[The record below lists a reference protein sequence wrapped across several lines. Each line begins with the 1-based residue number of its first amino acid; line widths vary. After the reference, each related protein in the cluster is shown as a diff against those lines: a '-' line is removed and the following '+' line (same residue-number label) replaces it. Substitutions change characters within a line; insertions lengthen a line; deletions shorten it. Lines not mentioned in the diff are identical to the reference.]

1 MLTYRTGA
9 AGSGRGARNMAEHLL
24 QQTLSPEMAVMADYY
39 EQGVAPPTAAEAVA
53 SRYVRHIVDGQLRQG
68 AALDELVNAEVARLG
83 ESALGRDGRAVE
95 GDELRLRALA
105 AFAAAG
111 MIQREEALASY
122 TRITG
127 QASAGEVLA
136 DRLEAAIQA
145 ARTER
150 DYSSAT
156 ATPRRDMN
164 PALANRLGIEPNRGL
179 TPREVAFLLNGQRAD
194 GEDIPGK
201 EKQSATLS
209 LGELF
214 GLNAARRPTRPEL
227 ERVLAGQTIEGEALA
242 KDQASRAVER
252 FAAAMGATSK
262 TLSPA
267 ERENILAGRKADG
280 SQLSDRDYKLAI
292 ETSKA
297 RIGYIDFT
305 FSAPK
310 SLSVAWA
317 LAPTQAERAML
328 HQAHTDA
335 VHSTL
340 LAIET
345 EIGRARLGQG
355 GKKGFEPGS
364 VGWVTFEHYA
374 ARPTV
379 EVVRPDEEGRATT
392 ELYTL
397 TGTAG
402 RLPGDMQI
410 HTHAAVMN
418 AVETPSGRVGGLDL
432 AQLEG
437 RIHEWGALYHA
448 YLANNVRKHGVE
460 VALDNR
466 TDMSRLTAVP
476 ESVVAQFSKRTLG
489 GTEAARA
496 YAQSQGVDWDS
507 LSPERKIVL
516 LKSGVQDPCG
526 AKSDDVSD
534 LTAWRKMAESIGYE
548 HRSVL
553 RPDAILPELSRDE
566 RLEAAYRAA
575 LPLLEKHF
583 DRRAVI
589 DGSDARVTA
598 AKSLIVAGIES
609 PEDVS
614 TLTRAFRERG
624 INRRGEA
631 AALVW
636 GSVAGKQGKE
646 KISITT
652 TLEEREETILIA
664 TARAGGR
671 DKTTALTPTKIEAA
685 VRAFPELNFKNEHGQ
700 AQRVII
706 DRLGTGGRISL
717 AIGVAGSGKSTLLK
731 PLVRAWQEEGR
742 VVFGMALA
750 WRQSDDL
757 TEAGI
762 KRENIRAVASFLK
775 GIEARTIQLTRDSVV
790 VVDEV
795 GLLGTRQL
803 NEILAAQKKSGFQLV
818 MIGDPKQMQAVEA
831 GPVIDLLRRALGP
844 ENVPELG
851 SSVRQKG
858 TEERETTLM
867 FRNGQTAEALD
878 RKAANGTLHV
888 APGGYRE
895 ALAHVAELWQQRH
908 EANRDRP
915 DFTITVSAPTNIE
928 AHDISMAIRERRRA
942 IGEIGADRIVVP
954 ATDGEGIR
962 QYSLPLAEG
971 DRVRLFER
979 TNAKFSRTDTVGN
992 IGRNGT
998 VLEISA
1004 IRDDGL
1010 MLRNPAGKEGF
1021 VAWTTLRSDA
1031 CGQVRLAYG
1040 DALTTNTAQG
1050 STVTEHIHAMPSGSR
1065 MVSAFGAYTSGS
1077 RHREQ
1082 SFIVTSEG
1090 AERSEIVG
1098 RRPLGDRRKISHGD
1112 VLDNMKRNLA
1122 RQPEKES
1129 SLHLIERASSLRRGT
1144 VQTVQKSHQHME
1156 ARGSA
1161 QETPTSL
1168 PERFANRRLS
1178 RAIESRLPGL
1188 SERLRRYG
1196 ETIAHITR
1204 SGAVLAERIA
1214 AMARHQVKGQTV
1226 EQYWE
1231 SVAAKASP
1239 RLEQG
1244 QAQNLSKQQGQTL

>member
-1 MLTYRTGA
+1 MLTYRTGS

-24 QQTLSPEMAVMADYY
+24 QQTLTPEMAVMADYY
-39 EQGVAPPTAAEAVA
+39 EQGVAPPTAATAAA
-53 SRYVRHIVDGQLRQG
+53 SRYFRHTVDGQLRPG
-68 AALDELVNAEVARLG
+68 AALDELVNTEAARLG
-83 ESALGRDGRAVE
+83 ESALGHDGRAIE
-95 GDELRLRALA
+95 GDELHLRALA
-105 AFAAAG
+105 AFTAAG
-111 MIQREEALASY
+111 MIPYDEALASLA
-122 TRITG
+122 RLTG
-127 QASAGEVLA
+127 EMPAERM
-136 DRLEAAIQA
+136 DAAIQA
-145 ARTER
+145 AITER
-150 DYSSAT
+150 DHSSAT

-164 PALANRLGIEPNRGL
+164 PALANRLGIDPNRGL
-179 TPREVAFLLNGQRAD
+179 TAKEVAFLLNGQRAD
-194 GEDIPGK
+194 GKDIEGK

-214 GLNAARRPTRPEL
+214 GLDAASRPTRPEL
-227 ERVLAGQTIEGEALA
+227 ERVLAGQTADGEPLA
-242 KDQASRAVER
+242 KDQAGRAVIR
-252 FAAAMGATSK
+252 FIAAMGAKSK
-262 TLSPA
+262 DLSPV
-267 ERENILAGRKADG
+267 ERENILSGRKTDG
-280 SQLSDRDYKLAI
+280 SELSDREYRAGI
-292 ETSKA
+292 EASKS
-297 RIGYIDFT
+297 RIGYIDLT

-345 EIGRARLGQG
+345 EIGRARLGHG
-355 GKKGFEPGS
+355 GKNGFEPGS
-364 VGWVTFEHYA
+364 IGYVTFDHYS

-379 EVVRPDEEGRATT
+379 EVIREDEHGRPMT
-392 ELYTL
+392 ELHTL
-397 TGTAG
+397 TGTKG
-402 RLPGDMQI
+402 RVPGDMQI

-418 AVETPSGRVGGLDL
+418 AVETQSGRVGGLDL

-448 YLANNVRKHGVE
+448 YLAKNVRKHGVE
-460 VALDNR
+460 VALDHR
-466 TDMSRLTAVP
+466 TEMSRLAAVP

-507 LSPERKIVL
+507 LSPERKIFL
-516 LKSGVQDPCG
+516 LKSGVQDPRG

-534 LTAWRKMAESIGYE
+534 IAAWRKMAETIGYE

-553 RPDAILPELSRDE
+553 RPDAIQAELSREE
-566 RLEAAYRAA
+566 RLETAYRAA

-589 DGSDARVTA
+589 DGADARVTA
-598 AKSLIVAGIES
+598 AKGLIIAGIES

-614 TLTRAFRERG
+614 TITRAFRERG
-624 INRRGEA
+624 INRRGEN

-636 GSVAGKQGKE
+636 GSVAGTQGKE

-671 DKTTALTPTKIEAA
+671 DKSAALPPAKIETA
-685 VRAFPELNFKNEHGQ
+685 VRAFPDLNFKNEHGQ
-700 AQRVII
+700 AQRAII
-706 DRLGTGGRISL
+706 DKLGTGGRIGL

-742 VVFGMALA
+742 VVYGMALA

-757 TEAGI
+757 AEAGI
-762 KRENIRAVASFLK
+762 GKGNIRAVASFLK
-775 GIEARTIQLTRDSVV
+775 GIEAKTIQLTRNSVV

-803 NEILAAQKKSGFQLV
+803 NDILAVQKEKKFQLV

-831 GPVIDLLRRALGP
+831 GPVIDLLRRALGA

-851 SSVRQKG
+851 GSVRQKG
-858 TEERETTLM
+858 AEERETTLM

-878 RKAANGTLHV
+878 RKAANDTLHI

-895 ALAHVAELWQQRH
+895 AIAHVATLWQQR
-908 EANRDRP
+908 RDEHRGRP
-915 DFTITVSAPTNIE
+915 DFTITVSAPTNTE
-928 AHDISMAIRERRRA
+928 AHDISVAIRERRRT
-942 IGEIGADRIVVP
+942 IGQIGADKITVQ
-954 ATDGEGIR
+954 ATDGEGVR
-962 QYSLPLAEG
+962 SYNLPLAEG
-971 DRVRLFER
+971 DRVRLFAR
-979 TNAKFSRTDTVGN
+979 TNAKFTETDTVGN

-998 VLEISA
+998 VLEITA
-1004 IRDDGL
+1004 IHEDGL
-1010 MLRNPAGKEGF
+1010 MMRNPSGKMGF
-1021 VAWTTLRSDA
+1021 VAWTTLKGETS
-1031 CGQVRLAYG
+1031 GQVRLAYG
-1040 DALTTNTAQG
+1040 EALTTNTAQG

-1065 MVSAFGAYTSGS
+1065 LVSAFGAYTSGS

-1090 AERSEIVG
+1090 AERSEIAG
-1098 RRPLGDRRKISHGD
+1098 RRPLGDRREVSLGD

-1122 RQPEKES
+1122 RQPEKGS
-1129 SLHLIERASSLRRGT
+1129 SVDFVARAANVRRGT
-1144 VQTVQKSHQHME
+1144 IQSVQQSHQKIQ
-1156 ARGSA
+1156 ARVVA
-1161 QETPTSL
+1161 QEAPTSL
-1168 PERFANRRLS
+1168 PERFANRRLT
-1178 RAIESRLPGL
+1178 RALESRLPGL
-1188 SERLRRYG
+1188 SAQLRRYG
-1196 ETIAHITR
+1196 ETVAHIAR
-1204 SGAVLAERIA
+1204 SGTALAERIA
-1214 AMARHQVKGQTV
+1214 AMARRQTKRQTV

-1231 SVAAKASP
+1231 SVAAKGASQP
-1239 RLEQG
+1239 EQD
-1244 QAQNLSKQQGQTL
+1244 QAQNLSKHQGLAH

>member
-1 MLTYRTGA
+1 
-9 AGSGRGARNMAEHLL
+9 MAEHLL

-39 EQGVAPPTAAEAVA
+39 EQGVAPPTAAEAIA
-53 SRYVRHIVDGQLRQG
+53 SRYVRHIVDGQLRSG
-68 AALDELVNAEVARLG
+68 AALDELVNAEAARLG
-83 ESALGRDGRAVE
+83 QSALGRDGRAVE
-95 GDELRLRALA
+95 GEELRLRTLA
-105 AFAAAG
+105 AIAAAAL
-111 MIQREEALASY
+111 IQREEALASY
-122 TRITG
+122 TRLTG
-127 QASAGEVLA
+127 RAPASNQL
-136 DRLEAAIQA
+136 DAAIQA

-164 PALANRLGIEPNRGL
+164 PALANRLGINQNRGL
-179 TPREVAFLLNGQRAD
+179 TPKEVAFLLNGQRAD
-194 GEDIPGK
+194 GHVIPGQK
-201 EKQSATLS
+201 KQSATLS

-214 GLNAARRPTRPEL
+214 GLNAARRLTRPEL
-227 ERVLAGQTIEGEALA
+227 ERVLAGQTVEGERLA
-242 KDQASRAVER
+242 KDQAGRAVER
-252 FAAAMGATSK
+252 FAAAMGATAK

-267 ERENILAGRKADG
+267 ARENILAGRKADG
-280 SQLSDRDYKLAI
+280 SALSDRDYKLAI
-292 ETSKA
+292 EASKA
-297 RIGYIDFT
+297 RIGYVDFT

-340 LAIET
+340 LAIEA
-345 EIGRARLGQG
+345 EIGRARLGQR
-355 GKKGFEPGS
+355 GKQGFEPGS
-364 VGWVTFEHYA
+364 IGWVTFEHYA

-379 EVVRPDEEGRATT
+379 EVVRPDEQGRATT

-397 TGTAG
+397 SGTAG

-418 AVETPSGRVGGLDL
+418 AVETPSGRIGGLDL

-448 YLANNVRKHGVE
+448 YLAQNVRKRGVE

-466 TDMSRLTAVP
+466 TDMSRLSAVP

-496 YAQSQGVDWDS
+496 YAQSQGMDWDS

-516 LKSGVQDPCG
+516 LKSGVQDPRG

-534 LTAWRKMAESIGYE
+534 LTAWRKMAESIGYS

-553 RPDAILPELSRDE
+553 RPDDIRPELTRDE

-575 LPLLEKHF
+575 LPLLEKYF

-589 DGSDARVTA
+589 DGADARVTA
-598 AKSLIVAGIES
+598 AKGLIVAGIES

-624 INRRGEA
+624 INRRGES

-636 GSVAGKQGKE
+636 GSIAGKQGKE

-652 TLEEREETILIA
+652 TLEEREETNLIA

-671 DKTTALTPTKIEAA
+671 DKSAALTPAKIESA

-700 AQRVII
+700 AQRAII
-706 DRLGTGGRISL
+706 DKLGTGGRIGL

-757 TEAGI
+757 TDAGI

-775 GIEARTIQLTRDSVV
+775 GIEAKTIQLTRDSVV

-803 NEILAAQKKSGFQLV
+803 NDILAAQKKSGFQLV

-858 TEERETTLM
+858 AEERETTLM

-878 RKAANGTLHV
+878 RKAANGTLHI

-895 ALAHVAELWQQRH
+895 AIAHVADLWQQRND
-908 EANRDRP
+908 ANRDRP
-915 DFTITVSAPTNIE
+915 EFTITVSAPTNAE
-928 AHDISMAIRERRRA
+928 AHDLSMAIRERRRA
-942 IGEIGADRIVVP
+942 MGEIGADKIVVQ

-962 QYSLPLAEG
+962 HYSLPLAEG

-979 TNAKFSRTDTVGN
+979 TNVKFIGTDTVGN

-998 VLEISA
+998 VLEITA

-1010 MLRNPAGKEGF
+1010 VLRNPAGKEGF
-1021 VAWTTLRSDA
+1021 VAWTTLKDGAS
-1031 CGQVRLAYG
+1031 GQVRLAYG
-1040 DALTTNTAQG
+1040 DALTTHTAQG

-1082 SFIVTSEG
+1082 SFIITSEG
-1090 AERSEIVG
+1090 AERSEIAG
-1098 RRPLGDRRKISHGD
+1098 RRPLGDRREVPHTD
-1112 VLDNMKRNLA
+1112 VLDNLKRNLA

-1129 SLHLIERASSLRRGT
+1129 SLHLIDRAANLRRGT
-1144 VQTVQKSHQHME
+1144 VQSVQKSHHEMQ
-1156 ARGSA
+1156 ARAVA
-1161 QETPTSL
+1161 QEATTSL
-1168 PERFANRRLS
+1168 PAHFTNRRLT
-1178 RAIESRLPGL
+1178 RALESRLPGL
-1188 SERLRRYG
+1188 SAQLQRYG
-1196 ETIAHITR
+1196 ETVAQIAR
-1204 SGAVLAERIA
+1204 SGTVLAERIA
-1214 AMARHQVKGQTV
+1214 AMARRQVKGQAV
-1226 EQYWE
+1226 EQYWM

-1239 RLEQG
+1239 QPKQD
-1244 QAQNLSKQQGQTL
+1244 QAKNLSTDQGLVL

>member
-1 MLTYRTGA
+1 MLTYRTGS

-24 QQTLSPEMAVMADYY
+24 QQTLTPEMAVMADYY
-39 EQGVAPPTAAEAVA
+39 EQGVAPPTAATAAA
-53 SRYVRHIVDGQLRQG
+53 SRYFRHMVDGQLRPG
-68 AALDELVNAEVARLG
+68 AALDELVNVEAARLG
-83 ESALGRDGRAVE
+83 ESALGRNGRAVE

-111 MIQREEALASY
+111 MIPYDEALASLA
-122 TRITG
+122 RLTG
-127 QASAGEVLA
+127 EMPAERMDAAMQ
-136 DRLEAAIQA
+136 AAI
-145 ARTER
+145 TER

-164 PALANRLGIEPNRGL
+164 PALANRLGIDPNRGL
-179 TPREVAFLLNGQRAD
+179 TAKEVAFLLNGQRAD
-194 GEDIPGK
+194 GADIEGK

-214 GLNAARRPTRPEL
+214 GLDAASRPTRPEL
-227 ERVLAGQTIEGEALA
+227 ERVLAGQTVEGEPLA
-242 KDQASRAVER
+242 KDQAGRAVIR
-252 FAAAMGATSK
+252 FTAAMGAKSK
-262 TLSPA
+262 DLSPA
-267 ERENILAGRKADG
+267 ERENILSGRKADG
-280 SQLSDRDYKLAI
+280 SELSDREYRAAI
-292 ETSKA
+292 EASKS
-297 RIGYIDFT
+297 RIGYIDLT

-340 LAIET
+340 LAIER
-345 EIGRARLGQG
+345 EIGRARLGHG
-355 GKKGFEPGS
+355 GKNGFEPGS
-364 VGWVTFEHYA
+364 IGYVTFDHYS

-379 EVVRPDEEGRATT
+379 EVIREDERGRPTT
-392 ELYTL
+392 ELHTL
-397 TGTAG
+397 TGTKG
-402 RLPGDMQI
+402 RVPGDMQI

-418 AVETPSGRVGGLDL
+418 VVETPSGRVGGLDL

-448 YLANNVRKHGVE
+448 YLAKNVRKHGVE
-460 VALDNR
+460 VALDHR
-466 TDMSRLTAVP
+466 TEMSWLAAVP

-507 LSPERKIVL
+507 LSPERKIFL
-516 LKSGVQDPCG
+516 LKSGVQDPRG

-534 LTAWRKMAESIGYE
+534 IAAWRKMADTIGYE

-553 RPDAILPELSRDE
+553 RPDAIQPELSREE
-566 RLEAAYRAA
+566 RLETAYRAA

-598 AKSLIVAGIES
+598 AKGLIIAGIES

-614 TLTRAFRERG
+614 TITRAFRERG
-624 INRRGEA
+624 INRRGEN

-636 GSVAGKQGKE
+636 GSVAGTQGKE

-652 TLEEREETILIA
+652 TLEEREETNLIA

-671 DKTTALTPTKIEAA
+671 DKSAALTPAKIEVA
-685 VRAFPELNFKNEHGQ
+685 VRAFPDLNFKNEHGL
-700 AQRVII
+700 AQRAII
-706 DRLGTGGRISL
+706 DRLGTGGRIGL
-717 AIGVAGSGKSTLLK
+717 AVGVAGSGKSTLLK
-731 PLVRAWQEEGR
+731 PLVRAWRDDGR
-742 VVFGMALA
+742 VVYGMALA

-757 TEAGI
+757 AEAGI
-762 KRENIRAVASFLK
+762 GKEKIRAVASFLK
-775 GIEARTIQLTRDSVV
+775 GIEAKTIQLTRNSVV

-803 NEILAAQKKSGFQLV
+803 NDILAVQKEKKFQLV

-858 TEERETTLM
+858 AEERETTLM

-895 ALAHVAELWQQRH
+895 AIAHVATLWQQR
-908 EANRDRP
+908 RDEHRGRP
-915 DFTITVSAPTNIE
+915 DYTMTVSAPTNTE

-942 IGEIGADRIVVP
+942 MGEIGADKITVQ
-954 ATDGEGIR
+954 ATDGEGAR
-962 QYSLPLAEG
+962 SYNLPLAEG
-971 DRVRLFER
+971 DRVRLFAR
-979 TNAKFSRTDTVGN
+979 TNAKFEKTDTVGN

-998 VLEISA
+998 VLEITA
-1004 IRDDGL
+1004 IREDGL
-1010 MLRNPAGKEGF
+1010 LMRNPSGKVGF
-1021 VAWTTLRSDA
+1021 VAWTTLKDESSGHA
-1031 CGQVRLAYG
+1031 RLAYG
-1040 DALTTNTAQG
+1040 EALTTNTAQG

-1065 MVSAFGAYTSGS
+1065 LVSAFGAYTSGS

-1090 AERSEIVG
+1090 AERSEIAG
-1098 RRPLGDRRKISHGD
+1098 RRPLGDRREVSHGD

-1122 RQPEKES
+1122 RQPEKGS
-1129 SLHLIERASSLRRGT
+1129 SVDFVARAANVRRGT
-1144 VQTVQKSHQHME
+1144 IQSVQQSHQKMQ
-1156 ARGSA
+1156 ARVAA

-1168 PERFANRRLS
+1168 PERFSNRRLT

-1188 SERLRRYG
+1188 SAQLRRYG
-1196 ETIAHITR
+1196 ETVAHVAR
-1204 SGAVLAERIA
+1204 SGTALAERIA
-1214 AMARHQVKGQTV
+1214 AVARREVKGQTM

-1231 SVAAKASP
+1231 SVAAKAAP
-1239 RLEQG
+1239 QPEQDAGMALNKQRG
-1244 QAQNLSKQQGQTL
+1244 QIL

>member
-1 MLTYRTGA
+1 M
-9 AGSGRGARNMAEHLL
+9 
-24 QQTLSPEMAVMADYY
+24 
-39 EQGVAPPTAAEAVA
+39 
-53 SRYVRHIVDGQLRQG
+53 DGQLRPG
-68 AALDELVNAEVARLG
+68 AALDELVNAEAARLG

-111 MIQREEALASY
+111 LIQREEALASY
-122 TRITG
+122 TRLTG
-127 QASAGEVLA
+127 QAPASDQL
-136 DRLEAAIQA
+136 DAAIEI

-164 PALANRLGIEPNRGL
+164 PALANRLGINPNRGL
-179 TPREVAFLLNGQRAD
+179 TPKEVAFLLNGQRTD
-194 GEDIPGK
+194 GDAIPGQK
-201 EKQSATLS
+201 KQSATLS

-214 GLNAARRPTRPEL
+214 GLDAARRPTRPEL
-227 ERVLAGQTIEGEALA
+227 ERVLAGQTIDGERLA
-242 KDQASRAVER
+242 QDQAGRAVER
-252 FAAAMGATSK
+252 FASAMGATAK
-262 TLSPA
+262 ILSPA

-280 SQLSDRDYKLAI
+280 SELSDRDYKLVI
-292 ETSKA
+292 EASKA

-335 VHSTL
+335 VHGTL
-340 LAIET
+340 LAIEA

-355 GKKGFEPGS
+355 GKQGFEPGS
-364 VGWVTFEHYA
+364 IGWVMFEHYA

-379 EVVRPDEEGRATT
+379 EVVRPDEQGRATT

-418 AVETPSGRVGGLDL
+418 AVETPSGRIGGLDL

-448 YLANNVRKHGVE
+448 YLAKNVRKHGVE
-460 VALDNR
+460 VVLDNR
-466 TDMSRLTAVP
+466 TDMSRLSAVP

-516 LKSGVQDPCG
+516 LKSGVQDPRG

-534 LTAWRKMAESIGYE
+534 LTAWRKTAESIGYE

-553 RPDAILPELSRDE
+553 RPDDIKPELSRDE
-566 RLEAAYRAA
+566 RLEMAYRAA

-598 AKSLIVAGIES
+598 AKGLIVAGIES

-624 INRRGEA
+624 INRRGES

-652 TLEEREETILIA
+652 TLEEREETNLIV

-671 DKTTALTPTKIEAA
+671 DKSATLTSAKIEAA

-700 AQRVII
+700 AQRAII
-706 DRLGTGGRISL
+706 DRLGTGGRIGL

-757 TEAGI
+757 TDAGI
-762 KRENIRAVASFLK
+762 KRDNIRAVASFLK

-790 VVDEV
+790 IVDEV

-803 NEILAAQKKSGFQLV
+803 NDILAAQKKSGFQLV

-858 TEERETTLM
+858 AEERETTLM

-878 RKAANGTLHV
+878 RKAANGTLHI
-888 APGGYRE
+888 ATGGYRE
-895 ALAHVAELWQQRH
+895 AIAHVAELWQQRH
-908 EANRDRP
+908 DANRDRRE
-915 DFTITVSAPTNIE
+915 FTISVSAPTNAE
-928 AHDISMAIRERRRA
+928 AHDISMAIRERRRTM
-942 IGEIGADRIVVP
+942 GEIGADKIVVQ

-979 TNAKFSRTDTVGN
+979 TNAKFTGTDTVGN

-998 VLEISA
+998 VLEITS

-1010 MLRNPAGKEGF
+1010 MLRNPAGKEGL
-1021 VAWTTLRSDA
+1021 VAWTTLKDA
-1031 CGQVRLAYG
+1031 TSGQARLAYG

-1090 AERSEIVG
+1090 AERAEIGG
-1098 RRPLGDRRKISHGD
+1098 RRPLGDRRAVSHTD
-1112 VLDNMKRNLA
+1112 VLDNLKRNLA

-1129 SLHLIERASSLRRGT
+1129 SIHLVERASNLRRGT
-1144 VQTVQKSHQHME
+1144 VQSVQKSHQKMQ
-1156 ARGSA
+1156 ARAVA
-1161 QETPTSL
+1161 QEATTSL
-1168 PERFANRRLS
+1168 PARFTNRRLT
-1178 RAIESRLPGL
+1178 RALESRLPGL
-1188 SERLRRYG
+1188 SVRLQRYG
-1196 ETIAHITR
+1196 ETVAQIAR
-1204 SGAVLAERIA
+1204 SGTALAERIA
-1214 AMARHQVKGQTV
+1214 TMARRQVKGQTV

-1239 RLEQG
+1239 KSEQG
-1244 QAQNLSKQQGQTL
+1244 HVQDLSKQQGQTI